1 MLASDKARPLNA
13 EVMKNMT
20 RAILCLLVACATSV
34 SYGGQPPRGVA
45 GVDVVVK
52 QNPSKRAVTD
62 ARGNFAFDGLAPGSY
77 TLSFRARK
85 AANTKTAT
93 TDKVTVATSYSIK
106 IDGVKRSVT
115 QSGLTSDKLLA
126 GVDLRID
133 VGSGA
138 KVRGQVAAGALKKM
152 VWIPKEIG
160 SNIPGYWAEEG
171 SAAASKSNA
180 QVQSQDDMPEA
191 MNRANP
197 NMTDPREAGPGAT
210 SGW

>member
-1 MLASDKARPLNA
+1 
-13 EVMKNMT
+13 MKNMT
-20 RAILCLLVACATSV
+20 RGILFLLVACATSV

-62 ARGNFAFDGLAPGSY
+62 ARGNFALGGLAPGAY

-85 AANTKTAT
+85 AANTKTTT
-93 TDKVTVATSYSIK
+93 TDKVIVGTSYSVK
-106 IDGVKRSVT
+106 IEGGKRSIT
-115 QSGLTSDKLLA
+115 QSGLTGDKLLA
-126 GVDLRID
+126 GID
-133 VGSGA
+133 FKIEVGSGA

-152 VWIPKEIG
+152 VWIPKEPG

-171 SAAASKSNA
+171 TAAASRSNA
-180 QVQSQDDMPEA
+180 QVHSQDDMREA

-197 NMTDPREAGPGAT
+197 NMTDPREGGVPAT
-210 SGW
+210 SGR